1 MEIVQGAGATMNDQA
16 QYFTSL
22 RWDDVWFLGEAA
34 LRTLVISLAAIMT
47 GTLIGVVLGWLLTLR
62 SWLLNASIST
72 VLDIFRS
79 VPLLIQL
86 ILFDSFISIAGY
98 QLTSFWSGTI
108 VLSLYTAGLVAMV
121 AKSGIESVSLSMRRA
136 ARSLG
141 LTYFQDM
148 RHIVW
153 PIGLRAVL
161 PSWIG
166 VALSVV
172 KDSALVSAIGYVEL
186 LRASQIL
193 NTKTQ
198 ESFKIML
205 LIGLFY
211 FLLSYPIARAED
223 LIEKKFKR

>member
-1 MEIVQGAGATMNDQA
+1 MNDQA
-16 QYFTSL
+16 QFFTSL
-22 RWDDVWFLGEAA
+22 RWDDLWFLAEAA
-34 LRTLVISLAAIMT
+34 LRTLIISITAIT
-47 GTLIGVVLGWLLTLR
+47 AGTLIGVVFGWLLTLR
-62 SWLLNASIST
+62 NLLLNAGIMS
-72 VLDIFRS
+72 VLDVFRS

-86 ILFDSFISIAGY
+86 ILFDSFVAIAGFPM
-98 QLTSFWSGTI
+98 TAFWSGTV

-121 AKSGIESVSLSMRRA
+121 AKSGIEAVSPPMRRA

-141 LTYFQDM
+141 MTYFQDM
-148 RHIVW
+148 RYVVW
-153 PIGLRAVL
+153 PIGLRSVL

-193 NTKTQ
+193 TTRTQ

-211 FLLSYPIARAED
+211 FLLSYPIARAGD
-223 LIEKKFKR
+223 LIEKKWKR

>member
-1 MEIVQGAGATMNDQA
+1 MNDQA
-16 QYFTSL
+16 QFFTSL
-22 RWDDVWFLGEAA
+22 QWDDLWFLAEAA
-34 LRTLVISLAAIMT
+34 LRTLSISIAAIT
-47 GTLIGVVLGWLLTLR
+47 AGTMVGVVFGWLLTLR
-62 SWLLNASIST
+62 SFLLNAGITS
-72 VLDIFRS
+72 VLDVFRS

-86 ILFDSFISIAGY
+86 ILFDSFVAIAGFPM
-98 QLTSFWSGTI
+98 TAFWSGTA

-121 AKSGIESVSLSMRRA
+121 AKSGIESVSPPMRRA

-141 LTYFQDM
+141 MTYFQDM
-148 RHIVW
+148 RYVVW
-153 PIGLRAVL
+153 PVGLRSVL

-193 NTKTQ
+193 TTRTQ

-211 FLLSYPIARAED
+211 FLLSYPIARAGD
-223 LIEKKFKR
+223 LIEKKWKR

>member
-1 MEIVQGAGATMNDQA
+1 MNDQT
-16 QYFTSL
+16 QFFTGL
-22 RWDDVWFLGEAA
+22 RWDDLFFLGEAA
-34 LRTLVISLAAIMT
+34 LRTLGISVAAILA
-47 GTLIGVVLGWLLTLR
+47 GTLLGVVLGWLLTLR
-62 SWLLNASIST
+62 SFVLNVSIAS
-72 VLDIFRS
+72 VLDVFRS

-86 ILFDSFISIAGY
+86 ILFDSFVAIAGFP
-98 QLTSFWSGTI
+98 LTAFLSGTI

-121 AKSGIESVSLSMRRA
+121 AKSGIESVSPPMRRA

-141 LTYFQDM
+141 MTYFQDM
-148 RHIVW
+148 RYIVW
-153 PIGLRAVL
+153 PVGLRSVL

-193 NTKTQ
+193 TTRTQ

-211 FLLSYPIARAED
+211 FLLSYPIARAGD
-223 LIEKKFKR
+223 LIEKKWKR

>member
-1 MEIVQGAGATMNDQA
+1 MNDQT

-22 RWDDVWFLGEAA
+22 QWDDVLFLGEAA
-34 LRTLVISLAAIMT
+34 LRTLGISVAAILA
-47 GTLIGVVLGWLLTLR
+47 GSLLGVVLGWLLTLR
-62 SWLLNASIST
+62 SFLLNVTIASL
-72 VLDIFRS
+72 LDVFRS

-86 ILFDSFISIAGY
+86 ILFDSFVAIAGFP
-98 QLTSFWSGTI
+98 LTAFSSGTI

-121 AKSGIESVSLSMRRA
+121 AKSGIESVSQSMRRA

-141 LTYFQDM
+141 MTYFQDM
-148 RHIVW
+148 RYIVW
-153 PIGLRAVL
+153 PVGLRSVL

-193 NTKTQ
+193 TTKTQ

-211 FLLSYPIARAED
+211 FLLSYPIARAGD
-223 LIEKKFKR
+223 LIEKKLKR

>member
-1 MEIVQGAGATMNDQA
+1 MNDQA
-16 QYFTSL
+16 QFFTSL
-22 RWDDVWFLGEAA
+22 RWDDLWFLAEAA
-34 LRTLVISLAAIMT
+34 LRTLAISIAAIT
-47 GTLIGVVLGWLLTLR
+47 AGTLIGVVFGWLLTLR
-62 SWLLNASIST
+62 SFFLNAGIMS
-72 VLDIFRS
+72 VLDVFRS

-86 ILFDSFISIAGY
+86 ILFDSFVAIAGFPM
-98 QLTSFWSGTI
+98 TAFWSGTV

-121 AKSGIESVSLSMRRA
+121 AKSGIESVSPPMRRA

-141 LTYFQDM
+141 MTYFQDM
-148 RHIVW
+148 RYVVW
-153 PIGLRAVL
+153 PVGLRSVL

-193 NTKTQ
+193 TTRTQ

-211 FLLSYPIARAED
+211 FLLSYPIARAGD
-223 LIEKKFKR
+223 LIEKKWKR

>member
-1 MEIVQGAGATMNDQA
+1 MTDQT

-22 RWDDVWFLGEAA
+22 QWDDVLFLGQAA
-34 LRTLVISLAAIMT
+34 LRTLGISVAAILA
-47 GTLIGVVLGWLLTLR
+47 GTLLGVVLGWLLTLR
-62 SWLLNASIST
+62 SYVLNLGIASLLD
-72 VLDIFRS
+72 VFRS

-86 ILFDSFISIAGY
+86 ILFDSFVAIAGFP
-98 QLTSFWSGTI
+98 LTAFSSGTI

-121 AKSGIESVSLSMRRA
+121 AKSGIESVSQSMRRA

-141 LTYFQDM
+141 MTYFQDM
-148 RHIVW
+148 RYIVW
-153 PIGLRAVL
+153 PVGLRSVL

-193 NTKTQ
+193 TTKTQ

-211 FLLSYPIARAED
+211 FLLSYPIARAGD
-223 LIEKKFKR
+223 LIEKKLKR

>member
-1 MEIVQGAGATMNDQA
+1 MNDQA

-22 RWDDVWFLGEAA
+22 GWDDVLFLAEAA
-34 LRTLVISLAAIMT
+34 IRTLAISLAAISV
-47 GTLIGVVLGWLLTLR
+47 GTAFGVIFGWLLTIR
-62 SWLLNASIST
+62 NTALNVSIASM
-72 VLDIFRS
+72 LDVFRS

-86 ILFDSFISIAGY
+86 ILFDSFVAIAGFPM
-98 QLTSFWSGTI
+98 TAFWSGTI
-108 VLSLYTAGLVAMV
+108 VLSFYTAGLVAMV
-121 AKSGIESVSLSMRRA
+121 TKSGIESVSTSMRRA

-141 LTYFQDM
+141 MSYAQDM
-148 RHIVW
+148 RYIVW

-166 VALSVV
+166 VALSIV

-193 NTKTQ
+193 TTKTQ

-211 FLLSYPIARAED
+211 FLLSYPIARAGE
-223 LIEKKFKR
+223 LIEEKWKR

>member
-1 MEIVQGAGATMNDQA
+1 MTDQI

-22 RWDDVWFLGEAA
+22 QWGDVLFLGEAA
-34 LRTLVISLAAIMT
+34 LRTLGISVAAISA
-47 GTLIGVVLGWLLTLR
+47 GTLLGVVLGWLLTLR
-62 SWLLNASIST
+62 SYVLNLGIASLLD
-72 VLDIFRS
+72 VFRS

-86 ILFDSFISIAGY
+86 ILFDSFVAIAGFP
-98 QLTSFWSGTI
+98 LTAFSSGTI

-121 AKSGIESVSLSMRRA
+121 AKSGIESVSQSMRRA

-141 LTYFQDM
+141 MTYFQDM
-148 RHIVW
+148 RYIVW
-153 PIGLRAVL
+153 PVGLRSVL

-193 NTKTQ
+193 TTKTQ

-211 FLLSYPIARAED
+211 FLLSYPIARAGD
-223 LIEKKFKR
+223 LIEKKLKR

>member
-1 MEIVQGAGATMNDQA
+1 MTDQT

-22 RWDDVWFLGEAA
+22 QWDDVLFLGQAA
-34 LRTLVISLAAIMT
+34 LRTLGISVAATLA
-47 GTLIGVVLGWLLTLR
+47 GTLLGVVLGWLLTLR
-62 SWLLNASIST
+62 SYVLNLGIASLLD
-72 VLDIFRS
+72 VFRS

-86 ILFDSFISIAGY
+86 ILFDSFVAIAGFP
-98 QLTSFWSGTI
+98 LTAFSSGTI

-121 AKSGIESVSLSMRRA
+121 AKSGIESVSQSMRRA

-141 LTYFQDM
+141 MTYFQDM
-148 RHIVW
+148 RYIVW
-153 PIGLRAVL
+153 PVGLRSVL

-193 NTKTQ
+193 TTKTQ

-211 FLLSYPIARAED
+211 FLLSYPIARAGD
-223 LIEKKFKR
+223 LIEKKLKR

>member
-1 MEIVQGAGATMNDQA
+1 MSDQT

-22 RWDDVWFLGEAA
+22 GWDDVLFLGEAA
-34 LRTLVISLAAIMT
+34 LRTLVISLSAILT
-47 GTLIGVVLGWLLTLR
+47 GTLIGVALGWLLTLR
-62 SWLLNASIST
+62 SF
-72 VLDIFRS
+72 VLDAAIGTILDGFRS

-86 ILFDSFISIAGY
+86 ILFDSFVSIAGFP
-98 QLTSFWSGTI
+98 LTAFWSGTI

-121 AKSGIESVSLSMRRA
+121 AKAGIESVSISMRRA

-141 LTYFQDM
+141 LTYLQDM

-153 PIGLRAVL
+153 PVGLRAVL

-193 NTKTQ
+193 TTKTQ

-211 FLLSYPIARAED
+211 FLLSYPIARAGD